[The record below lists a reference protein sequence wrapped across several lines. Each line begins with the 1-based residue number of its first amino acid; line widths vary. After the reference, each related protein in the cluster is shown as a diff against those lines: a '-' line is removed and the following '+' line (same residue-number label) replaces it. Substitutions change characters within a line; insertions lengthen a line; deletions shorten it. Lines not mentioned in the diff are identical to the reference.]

1 MKMATRILLADDHAL
16 VRSGIRSLLLAMP
29 GIDVVGEADDGNA
42 AIALTEKHRPDV
54 VLMDIAMK
62 GMNGLEALR
71 RLRADYPTV
80 KFLMLSM
87 YGSEEYVMQALNA
100 GANGYLFKDSA
111 VDELEQALAELV
123 HGRQYLDS
131 HISREALELYMKKVA
146 QGGAPGTPVEVL
158 TPRQREILQLI
169 AEGNSTKEIAYRLSV
184 SAKTVETHRAQLME
198 RLDIHDIPGLV
209 RYAIRTGLTTS
220 DK

>member
-1 MKMATRILLADDHAL
+1 MLTRIVLADDHAL
-16 VRSGIRSLLLAMP
+16 VRSGIKSLLTAMP
-29 GIDVVGEADDGNA
+29 GIEVVGEADDGNA
-42 AIALTEKHRPDV
+42 AIELTEKLKPDV
-54 VLMDIAMK
+54 VIMDIAMK
-62 GMNGLEALR
+62 GMNGLEAVR
-71 RLRADYPTV
+71 RLRADHPTT

-111 VDELEQALAELV
+111 AYELEKALIEV
-123 HGRQYLDS
+123 IHGRQYLDS
-131 HISREALELYMKKVA
+131 HISKDALDLYMKKVA
-146 QGGAPGTPVEVL
+146 QDGTPVEVL

-169 AEGNSTKEIAYRLSV
+169 AEGNNTKEIAYRLNV
-184 SAKTVETHRAQLME
+184 SAKTIETHRAQLME
-198 RLDIHDIPGLV
+198 RLEIRDVPGLV

>member
-1 MKMATRILLADDHAL
+1 MLTRILLADDHAL
-16 VRSGIRSLLLAMP
+16 VRSGIRSLLNAMP
-29 GIDVVGEADDGNA
+29 GIEVVGEADDGNA
-42 AIALTEKHRPDV
+42 AIEMVATYLPQV
-54 VLMDIAMK
+54 VVMDIAMK
-62 GMNGLEALR
+62 GMNGLEAVR
-71 RLRADYPTV
+71 RLHVDYPDI

-111 VDELEQALAELV
+111 AYELEKAIAELIQ
-123 HGRQYLDS
+123 GRQYLDS
-131 HISREALELYMKKVA
+131 HISLDALDLYMKKVA
-146 QGGAPGTPVEVL
+146 QHGTPFEVL

-169 AEGNSTKEIAYRLSV
+169 AEGNNTKEIAYRLNV
-184 SAKTVETHRAQLME
+184 SAKTIETHRAQLME
-198 RLDIHDIPGLV
+198 RLDIRDIPGLV

>member
-1 MKMATRILLADDHAL
+1 MQTRIILADDHAL
-16 VRSGIRSLLLAMP
+16 VRSGIKALLAAMP
-29 GIDVVGEADDGNA
+29 GVEVVGEAADGGE
-42 AIALTEKHRPDV
+42 AIELIARLKPDLV
-54 VLMDIAMK
+54 VLDIAMK

-71 RLRADYPTV
+71 RLRGDYPATR
-80 KFLMLSM
+80 FLMLSM

-111 VDELEQALAELV
+111 ATELEKALAELRQ
-123 HGRQYLDS
+123 GRQYLDS
-131 HISREALELYMKKVA
+131 HISREALDSYMKRVS
-146 QGGAPGTPVEVL
+146 QNGAPVEVL

-169 AEGNSTKEIAYRLSV
+169 AEGNNTKEIAYQLNV

-198 RLDIHDIPGLV
+198 RLDIRDVPGLV
-209 RYAIRTGLTTS
+209 RYAIRTGIATS

>member
-1 MKMATRILLADDHAL
+1 MSTRIVLADDHAL
-16 VRSGIRSLLLAMP
+16 VRSGIKSLLMAMS
-29 GIDVVGEADDGNA
+29 GIEVVGEADDGNA
-42 AIALTEKHRPDV
+42 AIELTEKLKPDV
-54 VLMDIAMK
+54 VVMDIAMK
-62 GMNGLEALR
+62 GMNGLEAVR
-71 RLRADYPTV
+71 RLRAEHPAT

-111 VDELEQALAELV
+111 AYELEKALIEV
-123 HGRQYLDS
+123 IHGRQYLDS
-131 HISREALELYMKKVA
+131 HISRDALDLYMKKVA
-146 QGGAPGTPVEVL
+146 QDGTPVEVL

-169 AEGNSTKEIAYRLSV
+169 AEGNNTKEIAYRLNV
-184 SAKTVETHRAQLME
+184 SAKTIETHRAQLME
-198 RLDIHDIPGLV
+198 RLEIRDVPGLV